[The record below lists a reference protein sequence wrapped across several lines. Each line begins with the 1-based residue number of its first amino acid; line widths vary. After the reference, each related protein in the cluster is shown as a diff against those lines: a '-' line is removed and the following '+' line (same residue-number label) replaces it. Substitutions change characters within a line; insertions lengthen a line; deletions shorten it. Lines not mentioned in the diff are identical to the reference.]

1 MAQQAQ
7 DTFVATLPDGTMRR
21 VTKGDVL
28 ADWDEL
34 VKHDQASG
42 GVLFRKLDLGED
54 QAPTPPT
61 RRGRAK

>member
-7 DTFVATLPDGTMRR
+7 DTFVVTLPDGTMRR
-21 VTKGDVL
+21 VSKGEVL

-34 VKHDQASG
+34 VKHDQANG
-42 GVLFRKLDLGED
+42 GALFRKLDLGEEEKP
-54 QAPTPPT
+54 APV

>member
-21 VTKGDVL
+21 VSKGDVL

-54 QAPTPPT
+54 TLPVKAG
-61 RRGRAK
+61 RRRSS